1 MFKSRFMKVAAVLF
15 TVVVALG
22 ACSSSDDD
30 KQSSALQASDGLLQY
45 IPADTPFV
53 FATPEPMPQDVLD
66 KLEPH
71 IDAILAAYQ
80 NILTIAIEDIPNA
93 EIDDSENAAQLAR
106 LAAIGGEFV
115 ELLGSGGLGDA
126 GLSLKSRSAIYGIG
140 LLPVVR
146 FELTDTAAFEALI
159 ARFEEKSGESMSVAS
174 IGEQTYRYVGDDDA
188 HLVIAIIDEF
198 LVATVVPAA
207 LSTEQLE
214 KVLGLT
220 LPTRN
225 IGTAGVLDSLAS
237 EYGYTPHA
245 LGFVDIERVA
255 ATFLDEQSG
264 VNAELLKL
272 MDYDGSVLTDVC
284 RKEIREMSGVIPRM
298 VTGYTEVSV
307 DRFNSRLVFELRN
320 DIATNLATL
329 AAVVPGLGSDH
340 GGLFSFGMS
349 LDVLA
354 ARDFYAARLDAL
366 EADPYECELFA
377 ELQGGVAQGR
387 AVLNQPVPPLAY
399 GFKGFLAVID
409 DIGDFDFAS
418 QRPPEKIDMRLLVA
432 IDNAEALLAM
442 GTMFSP
448 ELAALNLQPDG
459 KPVEMA
465 MPQLAGRTDSLSIA
479 MTDNLLGVAVGADAK
494 DGLGELL
501 TADAIEPP
509 PSFSMTMDASSYY
522 QLMGEIMMTPN
533 EGTDESAEMSPEIAQ
548 ALGTMMNEF
557 GKLLDRISV
566 DIVLTDRG
574 VEIQSNVELVD

>member
-1 MFKSRFMKVAAVLF
+1 MKLAAVLF

-53 FATPEPMPQDVLD
+53 FAAPEPMPQDVLD

-93 EIDDSENAAQLAR
+93 ENDDSENAAQMAR
-106 LAAIGGEFV
+106 LATIGGEFV

-140 LLPVVR
+140 LLPVMR

-159 ARFEEKSGESMSVAS
+159 ARFEEKSGEAMSVAN

-188 HLVIAIIDEF
+188 HLVIAIIDKY

-237 EYGYTPHA
+237 EYGYTPHT
-245 LGFVDIERVA
+245 LGFIDIERVV